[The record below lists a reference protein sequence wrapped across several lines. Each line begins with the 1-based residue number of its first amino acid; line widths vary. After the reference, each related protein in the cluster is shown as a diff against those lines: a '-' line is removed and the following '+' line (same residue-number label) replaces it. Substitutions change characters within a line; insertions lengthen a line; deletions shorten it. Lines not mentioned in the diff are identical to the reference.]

1 MLAVFKRDLLSYFT
15 TPVGYVFMAIFLAV
29 NGGVFSMMTL
39 QMGTE
44 SSIDSYFSTIML
56 LFVIVIPILTMK
68 TFSEE
73 KKQKTEQLLMTSPV
87 SIGGMVF
94 GKFLAA
100 YVIFAGTFLLGCFN
114 FVAIDRF
121 AADPPNWP
129 SIIGSILAM
138 LLLGMAFV
146 AIGVFVSA
154 LTENQLVAIIATAG
168 LMGLF
173 LVLGMLNSYIP
184 FAPVREVLN
193 WLSVYSRFYNFTYAI
208 LDFAALLYY
217 LSITFVFLFLTV
229 RIYEKRRWA

>member
-121 AADPPNWP
+121 AADQPNWP
-129 SIIGSILAM
+129 
-138 LLLGMAFV
+138 
-146 AIGVFVSA
+146 
-154 LTENQLVAIIATAG
+154 
-168 LMGLF
+168 
-173 LVLGMLNSYIP
+173 
-184 FAPVREVLN
+184 
-193 WLSVYSRFYNFTYAI
+193 
-208 LDFAALLYY
+208 
-217 LSITFVFLFLTV
+217 
-229 RIYEKRRWA
+229 